1 MVQNMNFDLP
11 QDLNE
16 YIASLD
22 KFIEGTILPLQHSGD
37 NNRFF
42 DHRREHSRTDWD
54 NGGVPRKEWD
64 ELLGM
69 YMGSAAKYILSA

>member
-22 KFIEGTILPLQHSGD
+22 KFIEGTILSLQHSGD